1 MINHGRN
8 NTSFD
13 NFLVD
18 ITGCNAACSSS
29 HPAGK
34 KIRQFLLN
42 RQIIFIWFLKIRKF
56 KGVNNINNHYNMT
69 KF

>member
-1 MINHGRN
+1 MHASGRLCKLPVATINHGRN

-34 KIRQFLLN
+34 TRNFFLTVSTSNSDFLL
-42 RQIIFIWFLKIRKF
+42 FGF
-56 KGVNNINNHYNMT
+56 
-69 KF
+69 